1 MDAEHLNGF
10 GIRAKCPVILLYKEK
25 KMTQLQRFDTAA
37 LNRALVGFD
46 RIFDDMERRFANS
59 VSNNYPPYNIA
70 RLEENLYEI
79 ELAVTGFNKNE
90 ISVTVEQDKL
100 SITGQKE
107 ERIDDGIEFLHRG
120 LALRDFERTFTL
132 ADHMKIQSAE
142 IKNGVL
148 TIRIEREIPEEMK
161 PRVIDIVEI
170 K

>member
-1 MDAEHLNGF
+1 
-10 GIRAKCPVILLYKEK
+10 
-25 KMTQLQRFDTAA
+25 MTQLQRFDTAA

-79 ELAVTGFNKNE
+79 EIAVTGFNKQE

-132 ADHMKIQSAE
+132 ADHMKIESAE